1 MSSSSSSSRL
11 SRASIIAAIGIN
23 VSNLNIAPYSN
34 CRNAKVREG
43 KTRPVYVISPR
54 STKCSEYI
62 RKNYAKCDVT
72 L

>member
-11 SRASIIAAIGIN
+11 SRTLIIATIGIN
-23 VSNLNIAPYSN
+23 VSDLNIAPYSN
-34 CRNAKVREG
+34 YRNAKVRKGEA
-43 KTRPVYVISPR
+43 RPVYVISPR